1 MVALTQARGLD
12 FAAVSPE
19 AARTA
24 IRDTLASEPKAARR
38 VYAALAHK
46 VWSLLVER
54 RFDAE
59 IRDWHALLHQFKTN
73 IRNEDMAAAERV
85 TALADLLRESISLSE
100 TSPAREVAR
109 RPNARRILEMLAKED
124 GLVPRLKLLD
134 ALGMRSANLSNV
146 LTLLLAHNLVERRD
160 KGKEAEFR
168 LTRFGRQ
175 LLESEE
181 ESAGKSAPQALAHD
195 VDKLYKML
203 KLIGTGKHDA
213 PGDNLWIAQ
222 GRYLTS
228 LALPQGLHGPV
239 SIGDL
244 MQDMPVT
251 HGRASHWFVGGS
263 RAPAPVPLGFRHGRI
278 SAVTPLL
285 PAR

>member
-1 MVALTQARGLD
+1 MMVALTQARGLD
-12 FAAVSPE
+12 FAAASPE

-24 IRDTLASEPKAARR
+24 IREALADEPKAARR
-38 VYAALAHK
+38 VYAALAYK

-59 IRDWHALLHQFKTN
+59 IRDWHALLHQVKTH
-73 IRNEDMAAAERV
+73 IRSEDMAAAERV

-124 GLVPRLKLLD
+124 GLVPRRKLLD
-134 ALGMRSANLSNV
+134 ALGLRSANLSNV

-175 LLESEE
+175 MLESEE
-181 ESAGKSAPQALAHD
+181 KPTAKSATQALVQD
-195 VDKLYKML
+195 VDLL
-203 KLIGTGKHDA
+203 ARLLGTDMHTPSRENVWFEHGV
-213 PGDNLWIAQ
+213 
-222 GRYLTS
+222 YLAS
-228 LALPQGLHGPV
+228 LALPKGLHGPV

-244 MQDMPVT
+244 MQGASVT
-251 HGRASHWFVGGS
+251 HVAVPHWFGGGS
-263 RAPAPVPLGFRHGRI
+263 HVPAPTPLGYRHGRLP
-278 SAVTPLL
+278 VTTLL

>member
-1 MVALTQARGLD
+1 MVALTEARGLD
-12 FAAVSPE
+12 FAAASPD
-19 AARTA
+19 AARAA
-24 IRDTLASEPKAARR
+24 IRAALADEPKAARR
-38 VYAALAHK
+38 VYAALAYK

-59 IRDWHALLHQFKTN
+59 IRDWHALLHQVKTH

-124 GLVPRLKLLD
+124 GLVPRRKLLD
-134 ALGMRSANLSNV
+134 ALGLRSANLSNV
-146 LTLLLAHNLVERRD
+146 LTLLLAHNLIERRD

-175 LLESEE
+175 MLESEKKPT
-181 ESAGKSAPQALAHD
+181 AKSATQDLTED
-195 VDKLYKML
+195 VDKLYRTL
-203 KLIGTGKHDA
+203 KLISTGTNA
-213 PGDNLWIAQ
+213 PTRENAGFQ
-222 GRYLTS
+222 HGVYLAS
-228 LALPQGLHGPV
+228 MALPKGLHGTI
-239 SIGDL
+239 SLEDL
-244 MQDMPVT
+244 MQNASVT
-251 HGRASHWFVGGS
+251 HVAAPHWFGGGS
-263 RAPAPVPLGFRHGRI
+263 HVPAPTPLGYRHGR
-278 SAVTPLL
+278 VPFTTLL